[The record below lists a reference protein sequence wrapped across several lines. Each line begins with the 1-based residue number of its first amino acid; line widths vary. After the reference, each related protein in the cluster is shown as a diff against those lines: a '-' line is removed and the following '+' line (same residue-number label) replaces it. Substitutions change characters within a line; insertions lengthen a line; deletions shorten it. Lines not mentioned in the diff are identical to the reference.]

1 MDTVLGVWTEYR
13 RRRAS
18 AYSSSPRDPRRR
30 TGASDH
36 EGAAL
41 RLATPASPFALEPTF
56 VVVEIACTEGS
67 ASHTAWVLA
76 EIVEGSERGNGTV
89 EVEFYAMEAQEVE
102 GRTVFSRNGISER
115 SVPATRYRPVTPGF
129 VKHLDDY
136 GQRVSIAKDTSLK
149 DVFTAATTSR
159 TRSAV
164 TPPRRPSSW
173 RRLSMDSPAS
183 GMHLRPQPPL
193 YTERMARA
201 R

>member
-1 MDTVLGVWTEYR
+1 VWTEYR

-89 EVEFYAMEAQEVE
+89 EVEFYLRSEGVHRQGHVAQRCFHCRDDVPN
-102 GRTVFSRNGISER
+102 TFSRDPPSTSIKLETAFNGLACLRYASAASTPLVHGENGASKITLGER
-115 SVPATRYRPVTPGF
+115 F
-129 VKHLDDY
+129 K
-136 GQRVSIAKDTSLK
+136 
-149 DVFTAATTSR
+149 F
-159 TRSAV
+159 
-164 TPPRRPSSW
+164 
-173 RRLSMDSPAS
+173 
-183 GMHLRPQPPL
+183 
-193 YTERMARA
+193 
-201 R
+201 